1 MSTSLKILFTS
12 IAGLSAWAFVS
23 LVLLGATPYSEV
35 KSFEVVCTTTPTRL
49 MVAGVTGYDEVK
61 CQNPSAT
68 ALYFGG
74 SEVETGSGFPV
85 CTDTRQ
91 CSSAQIDLDANLS
104 LYCVTGLGNLR
115 IRCITGR

>member
-1 MSTSLKILFTS
+1 MSTKIKFIITAAIGS
-12 IAGLSAWAFVS
+12 MAWAFVS
-23 LVLLGATPYSEV
+23 LVLIGAKPYSEV
-35 KSFEVVCTTTPTRL
+35 KAFEVVCSTTPTRI

-74 SEVETGSGFPV
+74 SEVETGTGFPV
-85 CTDTRQ
+85 CADTRQ
-91 CSSAQIDLDANLS
+91 CASAQIDLDANLS
-104 LYCVTGLGNLR
+104 LYCVVALGSAR